1 MAKILHIW
9 SLSKT
14 FPGQVALQDATFDVE
29 EGEVHA
35 LVGQNG
41 SGKSTL
47 IKVLAGFHQPDAGHN
62 VTMNDEVFNIGSV
75 EAAHAAGIRFVHQD
89 LGLVEAVSAVEN
101 LALGF
106 GYKTSFGRRI
116 NWKKETGIKI
126 FSINNEGKEFND
138 YRIKTF
144 GLHRVF
150 DAFVSS
156 CEIGFSKPDPSIFK
170 LALGIAQEE
179 PQNCLY
185 FDDRAIH
192 VSIAKHIG
200 LNAHIHES
208 FEKSKSILESLIKA

>member
-1 MAKILHIW
+1 MDKIKLLFLDIGGVL
-9 SLSKT
+9 LSDGWNHASRLEAIEKFDLDPIPFQKDHAT
-14 FPGQVALQDATFDVE
+14 AFPLFE
-29 EGEVHA
+29 
-35 LVGQNG
+35 NG
-41 SGKSTL
+41 KLTL
-47 IKVLAGFHQPDAGHN
+47 
-62 VTMNDEVFNIGSV
+62 DEYLECVVFNVKRDFSKA
-75 EAAHAAGIRFVHQD
+75 EFSEFMFSR
-89 LGLVEAVSAVEN
+89 
-101 LALGF
+101 
-106 GYKTSFGRRI
+106 TSELPDFLPWLI

-179 PQNCLY
+179 AQNCLY

-208 FEKSKSILESLIKA
+208 FEKSKSILESIKKA